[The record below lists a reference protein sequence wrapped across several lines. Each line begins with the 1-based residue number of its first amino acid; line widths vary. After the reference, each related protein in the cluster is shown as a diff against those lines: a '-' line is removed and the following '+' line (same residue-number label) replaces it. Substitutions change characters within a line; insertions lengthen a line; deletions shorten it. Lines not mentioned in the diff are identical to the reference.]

1 MAAPVTDTVAP
12 AIPQAPQVALPAA
25 STPAPVPQL
34 GSTLGSYF
42 ASLDPILRPVGDA
55 FRTLSDVRKS
65 LDLPNPGAVEKLQ
78 NEAKSA

>member
-1 MAAPVTDTVAP
+1 MAAQMTDTVAP
-12 AIPQAPQVALPAA
+12 AIPQASQVAPPAA
-25 STPAPVPQL
+25 PTSAPVPQL
-34 GSTLGSYF
+34 GNTLASYF